1 MPVTGTELSE
11 TLSSLVESVGKS
23 VVRVEGGRRQSA
35 SGLVIAPN
43 RVVTVARAVHQEEV
57 TVGLEGISLKARVK
71 GYDVTTDLALL
82 ELDGSLPAATQD
94 DGLHARVGQ
103 LVLKLARPGQ
113 TVRAT
118 SGIISAAGKTP
129 WRTMKGGTIDRYL
142 ESDAP
147 HHAGFSGGPLVGV
160 DGTIFGLIST
170 GILRGESLT
179 IPGSTVKRVVAQLE
193 AHGKVRRSYL
203 GVEMQPVQL
212 PDDVRATT
220 GEEVGLL
227 IMKVEK
233 EGPAEKA
240 GIQYGDTLLHLGDD
254 SVKTLDDLT
263 AWLRSDHVGQQVPA
277 KLYRK
282 GQVETVQVTL
292 GARP

>member
-43 RVVTVARAVHQEEV
+43 RVVTVARAVHQEDV
-57 TVGLEGISLKARVK
+57 TVGLDGISLKARVK

-82 ELDGSLPAATQD
+82 ELDDSLPAANLD
-94 DGLHARVGQ
+94 DGLHAKVGQ

-118 SGIISAAGKTP
+118 SGIVSAAGKTP

-147 HHAGFSGGPLVGV
+147 HHPGFSGGPLVGV
-160 DGTIFGLIST
+160 DGTILGLIST

-227 IMKVEK
+227 IMKVAK

-254 SVKTLDDLT
+254 SVKTLDDLN

>member
-82 ELDGSLPAATQD
+82 ELDGSLPAATLD